1 MSKVLTENELLDIIV
16 DTINNGRAALTD
28 EYDSYGHFIEDLA
41 KLIAYHGGAD
51 LVAVLG
57 PADESGGVPYFTAH
71 FAAGECTPSDGG
83 VFKHYDTD
91 VSVEDWINE
100 YRGD

>member
-1 MSKVLTENELLDIIV
+1 MSKVLTENELLDIVV

-41 KLIAYHGGAD
+41 KLIAYHGGAE
-51 LVAVLG
+51 LVCVSEPSDELG
-57 PADESGGVPYFTAH
+57 WCAH
-71 FAAGECTPSDGG
+71 FAANECTPDDGG

-91 VSVEDWINE
+91 VPVQEWINE